1 MDKSINH
8 SLSTNSQTDK
18 AAESTDQAH
27 KVFDVIVGVDTLGV
41 EQTETDNA
49 LQGRGDHVP
58 PRTMQVT
65 QLL

>member
-18 AAESTDQAH
+18 AAGSTDQAH
-27 KVFDVIVGVDTLGV
+27 KVFNVVVGVDTLGV
-41 EQTETDNA
+41 EQTETDDA
-49 LQGRGDHVP
+49 LQGWGDHVP

>member
-18 AAESTDQAH
+18 AAENTDQAH

-41 EQTETDNA
+41 EQTETDDA
-49 LQGRGDHVP
+49 L
-58 PRTMQVT
+58 
-65 QLL
+65 